1 MSDLERERR
10 EAARELNKPDDRPD
24 PSLKITRRTFL
35 HKSIVAGTVTGVATY
50 GWFPLINTLSMA
62 FGAEAPFS
70 FAWISDTH
78 LYPKNVNTRF
88 VEKATR
94 AVKDVQ
100 AMKPAADFLMFGGD
114 LAQLADPVELRLGN
128 DILKEITIKKHFI
141 PGNTIGISTWAKHG

>member
-100 AMKPAADFLMFGGD
+100 AMKPAA
-114 LAQLADPVELRLGN
+114 
-128 DILKEITIKKHFI
+128 
-141 PGNTIGISTWAKHG
+141 